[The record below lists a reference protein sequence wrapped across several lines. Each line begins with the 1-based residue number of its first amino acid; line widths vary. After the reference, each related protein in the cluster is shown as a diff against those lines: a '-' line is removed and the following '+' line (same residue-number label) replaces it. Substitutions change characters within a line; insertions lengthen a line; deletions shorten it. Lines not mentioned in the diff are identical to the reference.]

1 MSEFQYCYCLMG
13 IFELGNVKQLN
24 SKQLLL
30 IKEHL
35 NLVENREYFFC
46 NWLEGVLDMNELENM
61 SEKNTMLILNTLRK
75 EFYNVI
81 DVSYPKELWNN
92 LTLAHEG
99 KY

>member
-1 MSEFQYCYCLMG
+1 MSEFQYCYWLMG

-24 SKQLLL
+24 PKQLLL

-61 SEKNTMLILNTLRK
+61 SEKNTMIILNTLRK

>member
-1 MSEFQYCYCLMG
+1 MLRDSYYI
-13 IFELGNVKQLN
+13 IFYMYKQLI
-24 SKQLLL
+24 L

-35 NLVENREYFFC
+35 NLVKYREYFFC
-46 NWLEGVLDMNELENM
+46 NWLEGVLDMNGLENM
-61 SEKNTMLILNTLRK
+61 SEKKTMLILNNLRK

>member
-1 MSEFQYCYCLMG
+1 MSEFQYCYWLMG

-35 NLVENREYFFC
+35 NLVENREYFFFIL
-46 NWLEGVLDMNELENM
+46 LEGVLDMNELENM